1 MAENIIVVPGSVP
14 IDLPALR
21 TVAGD
26 FGWAVDVAHDLS
38 EVAAAQAYGKTV
50 AVLFCRDA
58 LGPEYGWLETILRLR
73 LALPQVRLVACH
85 AFPESIDWPEL
96 CDAGAFHALWLPLKE
111 NEVRRTFG
119 FVWESE
125 KRIPDRNPN
134 ATQPIASGTR
144 GLAPSLQT
152 SALVCNA

>member
-58 LGPEYGWLETILRLR
+58 LG
-73 LALPQVRLVACH
+73 LA
-85 AFPESIDWPEL
+85 WGT
-96 CDAGAFHALWLPLKE
+96 AGS
-111 NEVRRTFG
+111 RRSCG
-119 FVWESE
+119 
-125 KRIPDRNPN
+125 
-134 ATQPIASGTR
+134 
-144 GLAPSLQT
+144 
-152 SALVCNA
+152 